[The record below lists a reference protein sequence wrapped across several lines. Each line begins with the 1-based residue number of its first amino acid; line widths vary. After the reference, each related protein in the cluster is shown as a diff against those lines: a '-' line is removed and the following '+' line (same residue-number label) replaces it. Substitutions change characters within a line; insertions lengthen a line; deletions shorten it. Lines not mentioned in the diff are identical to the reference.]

1 MWLFADL
8 FFFLTPTRFATVH
21 RRHILHGFFFFNG
34 IGFSD
39 SCKYMIVLIL
49 TPSRFSKKCG
59 KGQQHLFGSFNRWT
73 GGERSSKSSVIRIK
87 DGVRF
92 KTLWNTWLY
101 QGTLCKN
108 VWLHFVFIDTTSQLL
123 CNVVLLQ
130 IGLDTVDYRSLLFEF
145 VICMLSQT
153 HWRIRKK
160 QHYVTFFH
168 LTVTAWESSGG
179 TVSCNRADGASV
191 TEALWMSTLWM
202 WAQTRK
208 STHLKKG
215 PIWKKSWFLESHFPN
230 RHWCYGGS
238 DRPDLPSQSVA
249 MWWVRNE

>member
-8 FFFLTPTRFATVH
+8 FFFFDTDSICNSTQTTHSAW
-21 RRHILHGFFFFNG
+21 FFFVNG

-153 HWRIRKK
+153 HWRIHKK

-202 WAQTRK
+202 
-208 STHLKKG
+208 
-215 PIWKKSWFLESHFPN
+215 
-230 RHWCYGGS
+230 
-238 DRPDLPSQSVA
+238 
-249 MWWVRNE
+249 

>member
-8 FFFLTPTRFATVH
+8 FFFFDTDSICNSTQTTHSAW
-21 RRHILHGFFFFNG
+21 FFFVNG

-153 HWRIRKK
+153 HWRIHKK